1 MRRRLLTLTAI
12 LAAGLLTI
20 APARAGFDQ
29 PDVVSVDPVDW
40 TPHVLDGTVYA
51 FAVLDDTVVVGG
63 EFTAVRDAAGR
74 SFDRSN
80 LFAFSLAD
88 GHVLPFAPRVD
99 GPVRALAPGA
109 AGTVFAGGEFRQ
121 VNGSA
126 RHGLAKVRLDGWLDA
141 GFRTAIDDSAGLVR
155 ALASRGD
162 RLYVAGDF
170 ATIGGVSRRALARLD
185 AATGG
190 VDPDF
195 DLALTRPAGKV
206 WVQSMTVSAD
216 GGVLVFDGTFT
227 AVSGQDRYQL
237 AVARTGGARAEVAAW
252 STDAVAASPCN
263 PDYDTYLRG
272 VDVSADGSYFVVVAS
287 GHAAGP
293 DLICNS
299 AVRFDTDGGA
309 GREPVWVNH
318 TGGNTLLS
326 VAVTDAAVYVGGH
339 QQWLDNPYGNKY
351 AGRGAVSRP
360 GIGAIDARTGE
371 ALAWNPTK
379 DRGVGTEALLAFDG
393 GLLVGSDTEHL
404 GREYHAR
411 LGIFPLDP

>member
-12 LAAGLLTI
+12 LAAGLFTI
-20 APARAGFDQ
+20 APARAGFVH

-40 TPHVLDGTVYA
+40 TPHVLDGAVYA
-51 FAVLDDTVVVGG
+51 FAVLGDTVVVGG
-63 EFTAVRDAAGR
+63 EFTAVQDADGRDHG
-74 SFDRSN
+74 RSN

-88 GHVLPFAPRVD
+88 GHVLPFAPQVD

-109 AGTVFAGGEFRQ
+109 AGSVYAGGEFHR
-121 VNGSA
+121 VNGVP
-126 RHGLAKVRLDGWLDA
+126 RHGLAQLRADGALDT
-141 GFRTAIDDSAGLVR
+141 GFRTNIDDSAGLVR

-170 ATIGGVSRRALARLD
+170 ATLGGVSRRALARVD
-185 AATGG
+185 TTTGR

-195 DLALTRPAGKV
+195 DLGLARPDGKV
-206 WVQSMTVSAD
+206 WVQSMAVSED
-216 GGVLVFDGTFT
+216 GGTLVFDGTFT
-227 AVSGQDRYQL
+227 RVSGQERYQI
-237 AVARTGGARAEVAAW
+237 AVARTDGARAELAPW
-252 STDAVAASPCN
+252 STDAVANTTCS
-263 PDYDTYLRG
+263 PDYETYLRNI
-272 VDVSADGSYFVVVAS
+272 DVSADGSYFVIVAS

-293 DLICNS
+293 ERMCNS
-299 AVRFDTDGGA
+299 ASRFDTGGGA
-309 GREPVWVNH
+309 GQEPVWVNH

-351 AGRGAVSRP
+351 PGAGAVSRP
-360 GIGAIDARTGE
+360 GIGAIDPDTGR
-371 ALAWNPTK
+371 ALSWNPTK
-379 DRGVGTEALLAFDG
+379 DRGIGTEALLPFDG

-411 LGIFPLDP
+411 LGLFPLVP